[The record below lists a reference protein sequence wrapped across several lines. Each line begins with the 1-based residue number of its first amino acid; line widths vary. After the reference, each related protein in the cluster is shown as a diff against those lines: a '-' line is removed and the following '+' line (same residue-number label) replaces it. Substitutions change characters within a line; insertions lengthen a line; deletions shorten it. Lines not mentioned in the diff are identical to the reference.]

1 MINNIVLFGVSAFFL
16 YKNIQKQQYQLK
28 ISEAQYRSL
37 FESNPNPMWVF
48 HKNTHVFIAVND
60 AAVAKYGFSRN
71 EFSGM
76 TIWDIRPSEEHERL
90 AESLKVAHQGAQE
103 MGAWRHIKKSGELFW
118 VSIVTHDIFFDQQPC
133 TMVMATDMTAII
145 LNEENVFALK
155 FYAKKDR
162 RSDYKYSKLT
172 NKGDVGNILITCLK
186 VIPLILMDYPNVSF
200 GFVGSRTIDKASRTV
215 EDFKNNQRFR
225 VYRKIVE
232 KKVGFHIFEHFTYEF
247 ISGYLLI
254 NKHGQQSIENRLKA
268 IIKMFADTYQDLPG
282 L

>member
-1 MINNIVLFGVSAFFL
+1 LTFDYPGYPLKFVQKKPCRDNSAHLFTLIYKFYSPVTRYHYVLNAD
-16 YKNIQKQQYQLK
+16 YY
-28 ISEAQYRSL
+28 
-37 FESNPNPMWVF
+37 
-48 HKNTHVFIAVND
+48 
-60 AAVAKYGFSRN
+60 
-71 EFSGM
+71 
-76 TIWDIRPSEEHERL
+76 
-90 AESLKVAHQGAQE
+90 
-103 MGAWRHIKKSGELFW
+103 
-118 VSIVTHDIFFDQQPC
+118 
-133 TMVMATDMTAII
+133 
-145 LNEENVFALK
+145 EENVFALK

>member
-145 LNEENVFALK
+145 LNEEKLREAYQKEKHLNSQLAGNYEVMLSQHTALQDI
-155 FYAKKDR
+155 AWSNSHELRRPVCSVLGLTGLLKDAVKEDEIKEYVTLLETCTEELDQIIQNTNR
-162 RSDYKYSKLT
+162 RIGQLELD
-172 NKGDVGNILITCLK
+172 G
-186 VIPLILMDYPNVSF
+186 
-200 GFVGSRTIDKASRTV
+200 
-215 EDFKNNQRFR
+215 RF
-225 VYRKIVE
+225 
-232 KKVGFHIFEHFTYEF
+232 
-247 ISGYLLI
+247 L
-254 NKHGQQSIENRLKA
+254 
-268 IIKMFADTYQDLPG
+268 
-282 L
+282 